1 MSDPRMAMR
10 WAYAP
15 TDRRWHLCEGG
26 SETEAARCGHPLPR
40 GAEPHDT
47 PIGLPCGCCAALR
60 RAEHP
65 TAQRG
70 RLWVRCT
77 RLDTGAQL
85 SVMVTHEWD
94 GAAWTIHAP
103 AAVRLNP
110 ADMVFLCAAVL
121 MRSAQARRRAQ
132 QTPSEVPAEDLGRA
146 GLPEGASHQ

>member
-1 MSDPRMAMR
+1 MSDPLERLR

-15 TDRRWHLCEGG
+15 TDRCWHVLPEGG
-26 SETEAARCGHPLPR
+26 VEPEARCGHPRPR
-40 GAEPHDT
+40 GAETHDT

-85 SVMVTHEWD
+85 RLMVTHEWD

-103 AAVRLNP
+103 AAVRID
-110 ADMVFLCAAVL
+110 AAEMFFAGAAVL
-121 MRSAQARRRAQ
+121 MRSAQA
-132 QTPSEVPAEDLGRA
+132 LKRA
-146 GLPEGASHQ
+146 GQGDPP